1 MVSQSMRQTNLFC
14 PLLAQFFTTSF
25 SVVFS
30 LPESPCRF
38 EATPSGRLLNRF
50 SSDLAAVDTEVMDEL
65 YTMVDNAATFIAI
78 VVVIIAS
85 YWTLLVVMVPVVA
98 LSVGLG
104 WVYQRTS
111 QGSLNYTHVWL
122 THFTDL

>member
-1 MVSQSMRQTNLFC
+1 
-14 PLLAQFFTTSF
+14 
-25 SVVFS
+25 
-30 LPESPCRF
+30 
-38 EATPSGRLLNRF
+38 
-50 SSDLAAVDTEVMDEL
+50 MDEL

-85 YWTLLVVMVPVVA
+85 YWTLLAIMVPVVA

-111 QGSLNYTHVWL
+111 QGSIINAHAWL
-122 THFTDL
+122 THSTDL